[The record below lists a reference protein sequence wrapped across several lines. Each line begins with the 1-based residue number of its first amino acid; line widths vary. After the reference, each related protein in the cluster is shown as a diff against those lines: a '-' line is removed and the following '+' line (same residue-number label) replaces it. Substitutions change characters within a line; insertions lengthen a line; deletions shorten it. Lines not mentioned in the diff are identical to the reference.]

1 MNPTLYTALI
11 DADDGIHIL
20 HKYISDPTAEFEDFE
35 LYCQNKALEIGG
47 ELLGPYSAQDIVED
61 TTLPA
66 GPCPAPIVDDPDDE
80 QHTDTVTDDDLDLYI
95 EATRKELGINLP

>member
-66 GPCPAPIVDDPDDE
+66 GPCPAQDIDDQADQPTEPMTDE
-80 QHTDTVTDDDLDLYI
+80 DLDRYI
-95 EATRKELGINLP
+95 ADTRKELGIDLP